1 MKTAAL
7 PTLLVLLV
15 FLFAPLIPAVAAPA
29 SAEPGNSTPQTTT
42 EPPGTPAT
50 QPAPAPTA
58 STESTGFVPLAPIP
72 GLTDV
77 GSNITSSTL
86 AGFLNNLY
94 LYLIGAAAT
103 LAVIMII
110 WGGLEISTQ
119 DSISKQGA
127 GRQKIQQAI
136 LGLVLV
142 LSPVLVFSIIN
153 PSILNLSLALPALD
167 TKTSRTPS
175 SSVKGPTACA
185 NATYTGS
192 GGPAASPLNA
202 DKFQVFSKGS
212 PLPAADANYEWKEI
226 NLAGCTCSDV
236 TGSVCYARYP
246 KNVSAVIITKCP
258 EGDPAQCSRQAVQDC
273 QEKHG
278 AVSYKCVNTL
288 DGKTIVGDPNSQKPY
303 CTATNIYSLVC
314 TPPAQ

>member
-1 MKTAAL
+1 MKTAVFPIFL
-7 PTLLVLLV
+7 MLLV
-15 FLFAPLIPAVAAPA
+15 FLFVPLIPVVAAPDNA
-29 SAEPGNSTPQTTT
+29 APSATGEVPNTPVTQSAT
-42 EPPGTPAT
+42 TPAV
-50 QPAPAPTA
+50 
-58 STESTGFVPLAPIP
+58 STDNAGFVPLAPIP

-86 AGFLNNLY
+86 VGFLNNLY

-153 PSILNLSLALPALD
+153 PSILNFSLTLQSLD
-167 TKTSRTPS
+167 TKTSEVPNPS
-175 SSVKGPTACA
+175 VNGPTACA
-185 NATYTGS
+185 DAVYTGS
-192 GGPAASPLNA
+192 GGAAASPLNA
-202 DKFQVFSKGS
+202 DNFQIFSKGS
-212 PLPAADANYEWKEI
+212 PLPAADANYEWKEV
-226 NLAGCTCSDV
+226 NLAGCTCSDI

-246 KNVSAVIITKCP
+246 KNVSTVIITRCP
-258 EGDPAQCSRQAVQDC
+258 EGDPAQCSRQAAQDC

-278 AVSYKCVNTL
+278 TVSYKCVNTV
-288 DGKTIVGDPNSQKPY
+288 DGKTIVGSPDNQKPY
-303 CTATNIYSLVC
+303 CTTTSIYSLVC